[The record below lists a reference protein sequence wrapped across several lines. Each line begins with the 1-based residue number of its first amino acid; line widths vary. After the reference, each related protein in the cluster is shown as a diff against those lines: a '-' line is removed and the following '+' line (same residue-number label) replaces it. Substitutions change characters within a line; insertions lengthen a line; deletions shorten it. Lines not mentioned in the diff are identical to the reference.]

1 MKKKTVIMIGLV
13 LVVGLL
19 AEMILPALTPASN
32 CGGNSYALNACKHY
46 VMVAVMAADDGKSDI
61 SKFGEA
67 EKSEA
72 AKLANDHWIGGAGF
86 LVRSNLASTNMSPR
100 VVIVC
105 EKSFDNV
112 PQPTLWNF
120 YRKNPA
126 HAIGYSDGSTG
137 LISPAEFKT
146 LDLTGFVSLS
156 NLATNNSA
164 ETVQP

>member
-1 MKKKTVIMIGLV
+1 M
-13 LVVGLL
+13 
-19 AEMILPALTPASN
+19 
-32 CGGNSYALNACKHY
+32 
-46 VMVAVMAADDGKSDI
+46 AVEDGKFDVSE
-61 SKFGEA
+61 FGEA
-67 EKSEA
+67 EKSEV
-72 AKLANDHWIGGAGF
+72 AKLAKNHWIGGKDF
-86 LVRSNLASTNMSPR
+86 LVRPNFASTNTSR
-100 VVIVC
+100 TVVIVC

-137 LISPAEFKT
+137 LISPAEFAA